1 MLADNNLGE
10 VIEDT
15 EMDMRKEIYEWKDIT
30 SEFFDSVSFHKII
43 LLPFLFTGSI
53 VNRWKSLN

>member
-10 VIEDT
+10 VIEDI

-30 SEFFDSVSFHKII
+30 SEFFDSVSFSHIKFY
-43 LLPFLFTGSI
+43 FLF
-53 VNRWKSLN
+53 

>member
-1 MLADNNLGE
+1 MLADNNQEE

-30 SEFFDSVSFHKII
+30 SEFFDSVSFYKKIFY
-43 LLPFLFTGSI
+43 FLF
-53 VNRWKSLN
+53 

>member
-1 MLADNNLGE
+1 MLADNNQEE

-30 SEFFDSVSFHKII
+30 SEFFDSVSFYKNFY
-43 LLPFLFTGSI
+43 FLF
-53 VNRWKSLN
+53 